1 MKEYNSYVMMVGPG
15 MAGELDTT
23 KAPEKKVYV
32 YPKRID
38 KRTKKYGNPR
48 KSKNWQGV
56 TYKSDYNEK
65 KKTK

>member
-23 KAPEKKVYV
+23 KTPEKKVYV

-38 KRTKKYGNPR
+38 KRTKKYGNAR